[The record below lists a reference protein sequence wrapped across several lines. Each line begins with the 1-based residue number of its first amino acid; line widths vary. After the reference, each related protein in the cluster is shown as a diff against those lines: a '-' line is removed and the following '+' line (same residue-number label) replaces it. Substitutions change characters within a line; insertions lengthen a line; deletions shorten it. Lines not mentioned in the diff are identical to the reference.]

1 MELPEDKADLLA
13 RIAHERAVLDGR
25 IGGLTPEEAA
35 QPGADGVLST
45 QAMLAHIAGWEARCT
60 EWIAADL
67 RGDIPAVP
75 APGATWDDMDRLNA
89 EAIAASADQS
99 LAQVRAAAAAT
110 HAAFVAQ
117 LVALPEA
124 DLTDP
129 QRFPWLRGHTILP
142 LVVACSYEH
151 YEEHAAQLPS
161 A

>member
-1 MELPEDKADLLA
+1 MELPQDKADLLA
-13 RIAHERAVLDGR
+13 RIAHERAVLAGL
-25 IGGLTPEEAA
+25 IGLRTPAQAA
-35 QPGADGVLST
+35 QPGADGVLSA

-67 RGDIPAVP
+67 RGETPAIP

-89 EAIAASADQS
+89 EAIAAWADRTV
-99 LAQVRAAAAAT
+99 ADVQVAAAAT
-110 HAAFVAQ
+110 HVAFVAQ
-117 LVALPEA
+117 LVALPAA

-129 QRFPWLRGHTILP
+129 QRFPWLGGRPILP

-151 YEEHAAQLPS
+151 YEEHAAQLWE